1 MPLDRY
7 GRDGRVSAVMIELR
21 RDTYLPDD
29 GRPGK
34 LSVAQLGTCLAALI
48 DTATEVGADV

>member
-1 MPLDRY
+1 
-7 GRDGRVSAVMIELR
+7 MIELR
-21 RDTYLPDD
+21 RDTYLPDG

-34 LSVAQLGTCLAALI
+34 RSVAQLGTYLAELI

>member
-1 MPLDRY
+1 
-7 GRDGRVSAVMIELR
+7 MIELR

-29 GRPGK
+29 GRPGNH
-34 LSVAQLGTCLAALI
+34 SVAQLGGYLAALI